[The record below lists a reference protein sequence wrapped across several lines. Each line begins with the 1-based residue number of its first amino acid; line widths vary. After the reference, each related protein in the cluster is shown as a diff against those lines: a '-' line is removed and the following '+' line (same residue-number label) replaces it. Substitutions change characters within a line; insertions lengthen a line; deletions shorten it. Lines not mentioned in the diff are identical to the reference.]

1 MQTAYRTSWL
11 VVFAVIMPAAGF
23 ANASRGDQAADDSQ
37 AVRKVLED
45 QVAAWN
51 RKDLDGFCSTYWN
64 SPDLVFQSGGDQTKG
79 FEAMRDRYRKR
90 YQGDGKAMG
99 TLTFKDLEVIV
110 VANDAAMVRGRWSL
124 VMPDKKNPNGL
135 FTVILRKLPE
145 GWRIVHDH
153 TSAAS

>member
-1 MQTAYRTSWL
+1 MRTSFRTWLSVFLAGIML
-11 VVFAVIMPAAGF
+11 VVGLATS
-23 ANASRGDQAADDSQ
+23 SRGDAADDGQ

-90 YQGDGKAMG
+90 YQGEGKAMG
-99 TLTFKDLEVIV
+99 TLTFKELEVILL
-110 VANDAAMVRGRWSL
+110 ANDVAMVRGRWSL
-124 VMPDKKNPNGL
+124 VMSDKKNPNGL
-135 FTVILRKLPE
+135 FTVILRKLAQ